1 MKNRWIYHL
10 SRKED
15 LDASSR
21 LNFYI
26 PSAEDKNDG
35 FVHFSTAK
43 QLAISAKKHR
53 NGEKDI
59 FLVEVDAHLIV
70 DDLKWEPARNN
81 EYFPHLYGPFL
92 KKYVTQLTAIPID
105 SSGNHLL
112 PILKDEP
119 HE

>member
-1 MKNRWIYHL
+1 MKNRWVYHL
-10 SRKED
+10 SRKKD
-15 LDASSR
+15 LDASSK
-21 LNFYI
+21 LDFYI

-35 FVHFSTAK
+35 FVHFSTVK

-59 FLVEVDAHLIV
+59 FLVEVDTHLIV
-70 DDLKWEPARNN
+70 DDLKWELARNN

-105 SSGNHLL
+105 DSGNHLL
-112 PILKDEP
+112 PKLKDEP

>member
-1 MKNRWIYHL
+1 MKNRWVYHL
-10 SRKED
+10 SRKKD
-15 LDASSR
+15 LDASSKVD
-21 LNFYI
+21 FYI
-26 PSAEDKNDG
+26 PSAEDTNDG

-59 FLVEVDAHLIV
+59 FLVEVDANLIV
-70 DDLKWEPARNN
+70 DDLKWEPARNG

-92 KKYVTQLTAIPID
+92 KKYVTRLTAIPID
-105 SSGNHLL
+105 DSGTHLL
-112 PILKDEP
+112 PKLKDDP